1 MTKVTFPLTGHSY
14 SDDGS
19 SDHDMLN
26 GGHAENLLPM
36 IGETIATA
44 QQAVD
49 AAGSATAAKQA
60 ASGSALE
67 ASQSASDAGTATV
80 EAQTAA
86 AQAKAAAATLN
97 FPPLA
102 GRSGL
107 AVFVLPD
114 ESGYVYRR
122 VVRSGGGA
130 NQTDAQLYFGQDT
143 GQPARIR
150 VTLNISDLG
159 CMVFDSDLQSAAA
172 ALNTAINT
180 KADAQATANAL
191 ATKANAQDLENTN
204 QAVATKA
211 SQDALNVTNN
221 NVNGKAANGA
231 RVQWDSDVL
240 DFGVVSDNV
249 NLPAPYVL
257 IGLHG
262 PGNATANAIGMR
274 GVMLRNA

>member
-36 IGETIATA
+36 IGETIATT

-49 AAGSATAAKQA
+49 AAGTATTAKQA
-60 ASGSALE
+60 ASTSALA
-67 ASQSASDAGTATV
+67 ASQSASDAGTAQAA
-80 EAQTAA
+80 AQTAA
-86 AQAKAAAATLN
+86 TQAKAAAATVNL
-97 FPPLA
+97 PPLA
-102 GRSGL
+102 GRKGL
-107 AVFVLPD
+107 AVFVLDD

-122 VVRSGGGA
+122 VVRNGGGA
-130 NQTDAQLYFGQDT
+130 NQTDAQLYFGQDA
-143 GQPARIR
+143 GQPTRIR
-150 VTLNISDLG
+150 VTLSTSDLG
-159 CMVFDSDLQSAAA
+159 CVVFDSDLQSAKDT
-172 ALNTAINT
+172 LNGAINT

-191 ATKANAQDLENTN
+191 ATKANAQDLANTN
-204 QAVATKA
+204 AAVATKA

-231 RVQWDSDVL
+231 RVQWDSEVL
-240 DFGVVSDNV
+240 DFGVVSQNI

-257 IGLHG
+257 IGLYG